1 MAKETKKVVA
11 EQPGASVTTHN
22 WATSTV
28 SGFEATRQE
37 DLGMPFLT
45 ILQSMSP
52 QIKKTDPNYELKKI
66 VGAGEGDIINN
77 LTNSVIYTQ
86 GRDPI
91 QFIPCYH
98 ERLFVEWT
106 PRNQGGGMVKMHRNA
121 SILNECVR
129 NERGQ
134 DVLKNGNII
143 VTTSYFYG
151 IVVGEDES
159 KPAIIGMSST
169 QLKKARSW
177 LNMAMSIRLAGMTTP
192 PPFYSHIYDISTVAE
207 SNTDGSWFGWKITIN
222 GQLNDPE
229 LIKRATK
236 MANDSAS
243 AARAALPAASED
255 ALA

>member
-1 MAKETKKVVA
+1 MAKETKKVA
-11 EQPGASVTTHN
+11 ADQPGAPVTAHN

-66 VGAGEGDIINN
+66 IGAGEGDIISN
-77 LTNSVIYTQ
+77 LSNAVLYTQ
-86 GRDPI
+86 GRDPLK
-91 QFIPCYH
+91 FIPCYH

-106 PRNQGGGMVKMHRNA
+106 PRNQGGGLVKMHRNA
-121 SILNECVR
+121 GIINECVR

-134 DVLKNGNII
+134 DVLKNGNLI
-143 VTTSYFYG
+143 VTTSYIYG
-151 IVVGEDES
+151 LIVDAEGG
-159 KPAIIGMSST
+159 KPAIIGMTST
-169 QLKKARSW
+169 QLKKARAW

-192 PPFYSHIYDISTVAE
+192 PPFYSHVYSISTIAE
-207 SNTDGSWFGWKITIN
+207 SNADGSWFGWKVEVA

-236 MANDSAS
+236 MASDSAS
-243 AARAALPAASED
+243 AARAALPAASDEV
-255 ALA
+255 LA